1 MDGGKNP
8 QYETPKAKAKPRKWT
23 RRAFLFFLAA
33 GVSYLIFRPQRPPLF
48 QTNKRFII
56 LGFDG
61 VDPRLVERY
70 WDDLPNLQK
79 LAAQGSY
86 SHLKT
91 STPPESPVAWSSFAV
106 GANPG
111 KHGVYDF
118 LRRPSGSYI
127 PTEESFV
134 GRKLP
139 RFIFDSLPIQMPKAI
154 NQRGGTAFWDVLGD
168 NGVPTTLL
176 EVPCTFPPP
185 KLHYGHTLSGL
196 GVPDVRG
203 MQASFH
209 HFVYQPDSGQEAF
222 EETVFGG
229 KVETL
234 KKQSDEYH
242 SVIWGPFDP
251 VVNQKKNDKEKERL
265 LTGLEWTEWKVHL
278 YTLQSEHAS
287 EEGIALTRDFF
298 GKRIIQSFSLF
309 TYLQDAETRARI
321 DSVRGFFEAGKPF
334 VKEKDAS
341 ASTARERTYELLKT
355 WDELSKEI
363 DSLSRPIKEPV
374 TFKIAGE
381 DTVEVTVQGKT
392 QTAKLNE
399 WSDWFSVSFDVTP
412 IIAVHAICRFYPQQ
426 LGNQISIF
434 MSSPDIDPR
443 NPAVPISSP
452 KRFSKDLVEWT
463 GGLFKTRGWAA
474 ETHGLKD
481 GHLSDEGF
489 LEDLL
494 DLMEKR
500 EQKTFESFRRNKS
513 NVFVSVFSETDRVS
527 HMYMR
532 CIDPG
537 HPLYNQ
543 EIADKYGDSIKKIWV
558 RMDEIVGRMMKEIED
573 DPDATLLVMSDHG
586 FQSWRYQVN
595 LNTWL
600 WKNGYM
606 TLKGDSPLGGVM
618 KLDDLLKKDDS
629 SFFANVDWPKT
640 KAYALGLGQ
649 VYINLK
655 GREAVGAV
663 DPKDYPDLCR
673 EIADQ
678 LVQLKDD
685 RPGRDNASAVTE
697 VKLRDEI
704 WHGSYANDAHD
715 CPDLQV
721 GFNEGYRVSW
731 QTCLGGISNVIIED
745 NLEKWS
751 GDHCSFASVHVP
763 GMFFSSK
770 KISGDQPSIYDFA
783 PTVLTHYGLPLP
795 DEMEGRDLFA

>member
-8 QYETPKAKAKPRKWT
+8 QYEVPRANPKPRKWT

-33 GVSYLIFRPQRPPLF
+33 AVTYFIFRPQRPPLF
-48 QTNKRFII
+48 QTNKQIII

-61 VDPRLVERY
+61 VDPRLVEKY
-70 WDDLPNLQK
+70 WDDLPNLQS
-79 LAAQGSY
+79 LSQQGGY
-86 SHLKT
+86 SRLTT

-134 GRKLP
+134 GRRLP
-139 RFIFDSLPIQMPKAI
+139 RFVLDSVPIQMPKAL
-154 NQRGGTAFWDVLGD
+154 NRRGGTAFWDVLSD

-185 KLHYGHTLSGL
+185 QLHYGYTLSGL

-203 MQASFH
+203 MQATFH
-209 HFVYQPDSGQEAF
+209 HYTYQPDEDAAF

-229 KVETL
+229 KVERL
-234 KKQSDEYH
+234 EKQGDEYH

-251 VVNQKKNDKEKERL
+251 VVNQKKNDKEKKRL
-265 LTGLEWTEWKVHL
+265 LAGLEWTEWKVHL
-278 YTLQSEHAS
+278 YTLQGEHAS
-287 EEGIALTRDFF
+287 DESTALTREFF
-298 GKRIIQSFSLF
+298 GKHIIQSFSLF
-309 TYLQDAETRARI
+309 TYLQDTETRARI
-321 DSVRGFFEAGKPF
+321 DSVRGFFEADKPY
-334 VKEKDAS
+334 VIDKNAT
-341 ASTARERTYELLKT
+341 ASTAREKTYELLKT
-355 WDELSKEI
+355 WDDLSTEI
-363 DSLSRPIKEPV
+363 DSLSKPIKQPV
-374 TFKIAGE
+374 VFKLQKKDSVDI
-381 DTVEVTVQGKT
+381 TVMGTT
-392 QTAKLNE
+392 QTATLNE
-399 WSDWFSVSFDVTP
+399 WSEWFPVSFDVTP
-412 IIAVHAICRFYPQQ
+412 IIAVHAICRFYPQE
-426 LGNQISIF
+426 LDGRISIF

-443 NPAVPISSP
+443 NPAAPISHP

-463 GGLFKTRGWAA
+463 GGLFKTRGWAS

-500 EQKTFESFRRNKS
+500 EQKTFEAFRRNGS

-532 CIDPG
+532 CIDPE
-537 HPLYNQ
+537 HPLYTD
-543 EIADKYGDSIKKIWV
+543 EIAEKYGDSIKKIWV
-558 RMDEIVGRMMKEIED
+558 RMDEIVGRMMREIED
-573 DPDATLLVMSDHG
+573 DPDAVLMVMSDHG
-586 FQSWRYQVN
+586 FQTWRYQVN

-606 TLKGDSPLGGVM
+606 ALKGGSPLSSVM
-618 KLDDLLKKDDS
+618 KLDDLLKKDES
-629 SFFANVDWPKT
+629 SFFANVDWPNT

-649 VYINLK
+649 IYINLK

-663 DPKDYPDLCR
+663 DPNDYDALCR
-673 EIADQ
+673 EIADH
-678 LVQLKDD
+678 LVQLKDG
-685 RPGRDNASAVTE
+685 RPGRNNANAITE
-697 VKLRDEI
+697 VKLREEI
-704 WHGSYANDAHD
+704 WQGAFANDQHD

-731 QTCLGGISNVIIED
+731 QTCLGGISSEIIED

-751 GDHCSFASVHVP
+751 GDHCSYAPVHVP
-763 GMFFSSK
+763 GMFFCNK
-770 KISGDQPSIYDFA
+770 KVANKSPSIYDFA
-783 PTVLTHYGLPLP
+783 PTVLKHFGLAVP
-795 DEMEGRDLFA
+795 DEMEGRNLLS